1 MSDIKWIKVVTDM
14 FDNRKIKQIETLPEG
29 DAIIVIWLKLLCL
42 AGNVN
47 EQGLV
52 YFTKEIPYTEEMMST
67 EFHRPINTVRLA
79 LKTFEQ
85 FGMIEIINDIIMIS
99 NWEKYQNIEGL
110 DKVREQTRL
119 RVQKHRAKQKLLACN
134 DSNVTGNVTVTKSN
148 ATEEELDKEIETDID
163 IEGENRNK
171 ESLSSSYR
179 QVLEL
184 YSSICVSYPKLRS
197 LSESRKKAIRARLS
211 TYSMADFE
219 TVFRKA
225 EASDFM
231 KGKNKRDWRANFD
244 WMMKDAN
251 FGKILEGTYDTYKA
265 QDIQKDPQVEKQE
278 WLNKVKGGML

>member
-197 LSESRKKAIRARLS
+197 LSELRKKAIRARLN

-231 KGKNKRDWRANFD
+231 KGKNKRDWRATFD

-251 FGKILEGTYDTYKA
+251 FGKVLEGSYDTYKS
-265 QDIQKDPQVEKQE
+265 QNVKKDPKTETEE
-278 WLNKVKGGML
+278 WVKDWENV

>member
-1 MSDIKWIKVVTDM
+1 
-14 FDNRKIKQIETLPEG
+14 
-29 DAIIVIWLKLLCL
+29 
-42 AGNVN
+42 
-47 EQGLV
+47 
-52 YFTKEIPYTEEMMST
+52 
-67 EFHRPINTVRLA
+67 
-79 LKTFEQ
+79 
-85 FGMIEIINDIIMIS
+85 MIS

-197 LSESRKKAIRARLS
+197 LSEPRKKAIRARLS

-251 FGKILEGTYDTYKA
+251 FGKILEGTYDTYKS
-265 QDIQKDPQVEKQE
+265 QNVKKDPKTEAEE
-278 WLNKVKGGML
+278 WVKDWEDV